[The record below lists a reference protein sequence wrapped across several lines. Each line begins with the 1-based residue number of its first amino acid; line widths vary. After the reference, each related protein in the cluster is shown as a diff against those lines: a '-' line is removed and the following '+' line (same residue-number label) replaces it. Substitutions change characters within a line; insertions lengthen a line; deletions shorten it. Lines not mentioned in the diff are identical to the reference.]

1 MRRPLFGRDSGL
13 STVNTAK
20 CYAGCDSHRRPVR
33 RTTPRRKCRCGASV
47 SVPLAGAS
55 LGDAPPIS
63 PIVRIP
69 RQELIATHLRRRILR
84 GEIAAGDTL
93 PPEVELMA
101 QFGVSRSTLRETFR
115 ILETESLIS
124 VWRVPGRSAGD
135 FARVVG
141 RCAGEGPVGRN
152 FAPVGAEP
160 AVGGRL
166 HVRLDAGRLGVS
178 RVCHRLCPTHSRLES
193 VDVDDHRPGHRRD
206 QPGNFHTEPGR

>member
-55 LGDAPPIS
+55 LGDAPPIG

-124 VWRVPGRSAGD
+124 VWRGSRGGAQVTSPELSVAARAKDLWDATSLRWRRTCCGWPTSRTSRRWPAGCKSRLSSPMPDAFSAGK
-135 FARVVG
+135 
-141 RCAGEGPVGRN
+141 C
-152 FAPVGAEP
+152 
-160 AVGGRL
+160 
-166 HVRLDAGRLGVS
+166 
-178 RVCHRLCPTHSRLES
+178 
-193 VDVDDHRPGHRRD
+193 RR
-206 QPGNFHTEPGR
+206 R

>member
-33 RTTPRRKCRCGASV
+33 RTTPRRKCRCGASL

-55 LGDAPPIS
+55 LGDAPPIG

-115 ILETESLIS
+115 ILESESLIS

-152 FAPVGAEP
+152 FAPLAP
-160 AVGGRL
+160 NRL
-166 HVRLDAGRLGVS
+166 WVADFTYVSTLAGWV
-178 RVCHRLCPTHSRLES
+178 
-193 VDVDDHRPGHRRD
+193 
-206 QPGNFHTEPGR
+206 